1 MKMVSMAINNQ
12 FSNQLR
18 NKLMNARIESNEVI
32 TRSELQRLRQL
43 TFGEPQEVDLADS
56 DKILKS
62 VADWTTFE
70 ESVILSKEMRFPS
83 VQITDQLNATDW
95 KNIPI
100 PLKEAL
106 NVIKTSLISSE
117 KLLVF
122 LCRESRYK
130 CENLTLALK
139 NITGQHKER
148 DRMTMVKIN
157 NNHKDALF

>member
-1 MKMVSMAINNQ
+1 MVSMAINNQ

-83 VQITDQLNATDW
+83 V
-95 KNIPI
+95 
-100 PLKEAL
+100 
-106 NVIKTSLISSE
+106 
-117 KLLVF
+117 
-122 LCRESRYK
+122 
-130 CENLTLALK
+130 
-139 NITGQHKER
+139 
-148 DRMTMVKIN
+148 
-157 NNHKDALF
+157 